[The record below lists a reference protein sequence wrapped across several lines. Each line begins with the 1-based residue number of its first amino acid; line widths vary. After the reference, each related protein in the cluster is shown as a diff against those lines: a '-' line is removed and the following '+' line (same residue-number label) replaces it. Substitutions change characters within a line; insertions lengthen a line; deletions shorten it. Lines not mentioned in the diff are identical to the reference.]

1 MGQLIWWLAV
11 VFPAAVSSIAGTYEL
26 FLSCFWE
33 GGRMIQSLRL
43 LQQRLEWDHTP
54 QMGQGLHLKCV
65 LYPRH
70 QSHVEFY
77 HPKKRCPRLLDSR
90 QLCPVWFRVWKFSCI
105 PCGKITIRTTYL
117 TPDLVVNTDGRR
129 ITIRINPQ
137 RPAPQSFSSPEAN
150 NLLSNSAFL
159 QRCHWLRLHL
169 SERTHQD
176 LVSNGLGSKPSH
188 PLPGEAAGCSE
199 WSPSP
204 YCNSW
209 FPS

>member
-1 MGQLIWWLAV
+1 
-11 VFPAAVSSIAGTYEL
+11 
-26 FLSCFWE
+26 
-33 GGRMIQSLRL
+33 MIQSLRL
-43 LQQRLEWDHTP
+43 LQQRSEWDHTP

-90 QLCPVWFRVWKFSCI
+90 QLCAVWFRVWKSNSI
-105 PCGKITIRTTYL
+105 PCRKSTIRTTYPPGPGCQH
-117 TPDLVVNTDGRR
+117 TAPPVDGRR
-129 ITIRINPQ
+129 VTVRINPQ
-137 RPAPQSFSSPEAN
+137 RPAPQSFSFPEAN
-150 NLLSNSAFL
+150 SLLSNSAFL
-159 QRCHWLRLHL
+159 QCCHGLRLYL

-176 LVSNGLGSKPSH
+176 IVSNGLGSKPSH